1 MHFGATLKLLR
12 VDAGFTLRQLA
23 ERIGV
28 SNAYLSRVENGHDA
42 PPTPDR
48 LAALAHALAVP
59 PTMLVGLADRVGPV
73 AEDYFE
79 HVPAARD
86 LMLEVIRRKLG
97 PIDIAR
103 IRAFVEKEFPVDA
116 PSRSRAAA
124 EMLDPKRVVLDLAC
138 AHIEDAIDVAA
149 TRLAVRGGAS
159 AATIAHAILTR
170 EATCSTAVGGGLAI
184 PHANVGEA
192 ARAVVITLRRP
203 LSTATPDGKP
213 LTMLVVHVH
222 GGPPMHTVVL
232 AQLARLA
239 DPALLAPVIAA
250 RGPEPV
256 IAALRAA
263 LATA

>member
-23 ERIGV
+23 SLIGV

-48 LAALAHALAVP
+48 LAALARALGVP
-59 PTMLVGLADRVGPV
+59 STMLVGLADRVGPV

-86 LMLEVIRRKLG
+86 LILEVIRRKLG

-103 IRAFVEKEFPVDA
+103 IRAFVDKEFPADLQ
-116 PSRSRAAA
+116 SRSRAAA
-124 EMLDPKRVVLDLAC
+124 EMLDPSRVVLDLAC
-138 AHIEDAIDVAA
+138 GHIEDAIDVAA
-149 TRLAVRGGAS
+149 TRLASPGGAN
-159 AATIAHAILTR
+159 AATIARAIMTR
-170 EATCSTAVGGGLAI
+170 EATCSSAVGEGLAI
-184 PHANVGEA
+184 PHANIGEP

-203 LSTATPDGKP
+203 LAAVTPDGKP

-239 DPALLAPVIAA
+239 DPLILAPASA
-250 RGPEPV
+250 MRTAEPLV
-256 IAALRAA
+256 KALRSA
-263 LATA
+263 LASD